1 MESDEYQSITHVSV
15 MFVHKSILKDFTR
28 QISHQTS
35 IILCRVNE
43 EERGI
48 TTVTLIL

>member
-1 MESDEYQSITHVSV
+1 MDSDEYKITHVSV
-15 MFVHKSILKDFTR
+15 MFVHKSIVKDFAR

-35 IILCRVNE
+35 IILYRVNE
-43 EERGI
+43 EEMGI